1 MLYPF
6 RYAKQFERYIGQFM
20 RVFSGFQTQDG
31 VERDGSYHL
40 KQVPVVYGGMS
51 RIVASVIQKRGA
63 LQNNR
68 IPVIAVHM
76 EGLEID
82 NERKRN
88 HHHIGS
94 IPYDDGTKNALKR
107 IDGPA
112 YNMRMS
118 VSVYASSNSELFSIL
133 EQILLIFNPRVAI
146 QIDNSIEN
154 SDYITEIILDDI
166 QKDIQ
171 YPLGTEKQVVMMTLN
186 FSVPVRL
193 RYPYDREGSTIQQ
206 ILLNILSESQEGI
219 EEPIDRVVIGSL
231 PEAEEE
237 ESTE

>member
-31 VERDGSYHL
+31 VARDGSFNL

-51 RIVASVIQKRGA
+51 RIVASVIQKRGT

-68 IPVIAVHM
+68 VPMIAVHM
-76 EGLEID
+76 EGIEID
-82 NERKRN
+82 MERKRN

-94 IPYDDGTKNALKR
+94 IPYNDGSNNALKR

-118 VSVYASSNSELFSIL
+118 VSVYASSNSELFSII

-171 YPLGTEKQVVMMTLN
+171 YPLGSDKQVVMMVLN

-193 RYPYDREGSTIQQ
+193 RYPYDREGATIQQ
-206 ILLNILSESQEGI
+206 ILLNIMAESQEGI
-219 EEPIDRVVIGSL
+219 EQPIDSVVIGDL
-231 PEAEEE
+231 PENTNEG
-237 ESTE
+237 T